1 MDQKNTENFQKQI
14 EQNTMKT
21 YLNRLQNNDA
31 IFDEVRYPTGF
42 PELDKAL
49 SGGLVAGLH
58 CIGAIS
64 SLGKTTFV
72 LQMAENMASTGIPVI
87 IFSLEMRPEQLVAK
101 TVSKNMYLAALERV
115 DSQNIDIYHHAKG
128 YSDLMCERNRKA
140 FTAKERILYENSIK
154 ETKSATSEI
163 LIVSETADGKPFC
176 IDEIMDFINTYIA
189 VTKKKPVVIIDYL
202 QFIRPGNMAT
212 GTDKQIM
219 DNIISSLVFTAKIQ
233 RIPIVAISSLN
244 RGGYDNPVT
253 MASFKE
259 SGFIEYSCETML
271 GLQLKGVGTKD
282 FDVFMARAKN
292 PREVELVLI
301 KGRGIEVGAV
311 IDYRFYGRH
320 NFFEEVG
327 RSNRTHTYKQNEQET
342 DMERKRVR

>member
-1 MDQKNTENFQKQI
+1 MDQKIKENFQNQI
-14 EQNTMKT
+14 EKNSMKT

-49 SGGLVAGLH
+49 AGGLVAGLH

-72 LQMAENMASTGIPVI
+72 LQIAENMASNGTPVI
-87 IFSLEMRPEQLVAK
+87 LFSLEMRPEQLVAK
-101 TVSKNMYLAALERV
+101 MVSKNMYLTALDRAKGQ
-115 DSQNIDIYHHAKG
+115 DIDIYHHAKG
-128 YSDLMCERNRKA
+128 YTDLMSERNRCA
-140 FTAKERILYENSIK
+140 FTKQEQGIYKDSIK
-154 ETKSATSEI
+154 KSSSDMVI
-163 LIVSETADGKPFC
+163 ISETEDGRPFC
-176 IDEIMDFINTYIA
+176 IDEIVEYINTYIT

-202 QFIRPGNMAT
+202 QFIRPGNLVA

-219 DNIISSLVFTAKIQ
+219 DYIVSSLVFTAKIQ

-282 FDVFMARAKN
+282 FDVLMARAKN

-320 NFFEEVG
+320 NYFEEVG
-327 RSNRTHTYKQNEQET
+327 RSIRTQAYSRGIQKTQA
-342 DMERKRVR
+342 ERKRVR

>member
-1 MDQKNTENFQKQI
+1 MDQKNKEDFQKQL
-14 EQNTMKT
+14 EQNSMKT

-72 LQMAENMASTGIPVI
+72 LQMAENMADAGVPVI
-87 IFSLEMRPEQLVAK
+87 LFSLEMRPEQLVAK
-101 TVSKNMYLAALERV
+101 TVSKNMYISALERA

-128 YSDLMCERNRKA
+128 YSDLMSERNRLA
-140 FTAKERILYENSIK
+140 FTKQEKGIFEDSIK
-154 ETKSATSEI
+154 KSSFDM

-244 RGGYDNPVT
+244 RGGYDSPVT

-311 IDYRFYGRH
+311 IDYRFYGKH

-327 RSNRTHTYKQNEQET
+327 RSNRNHAYKKNEQENQPK
-342 DMERKRVR
+342 RKRVR

>member
-1 MDQKNTENFQKQI
+1 MDQKNTENFLKQL
-14 EQNTMKT
+14 EQTSMKS
-21 YLNRLQNNDA
+21 YLNRLQRNDA
-31 IFDEVRYPTGF
+31 IFDEIRYPTGF
-42 PELDKAL
+42 SELDKTL

-64 SLGKTTFV
+64 SLGKTTFI
-72 LQMAENMASTGIPVI
+72 LQMAENMASAGTPVI
-87 IFSLEMRPEQLVAK
+87 LFSLEMRPEQLVAK
-101 TVSKNMYLAALERV
+101 TVSKNMYLAALERA

-128 YSDLMCERNRKA
+128 YSDLMSERKRLA
-140 FTAKERILYENSIK
+140 FTKQEQGIYEDSI
-154 ETKSATSEI
+154 EKSSSDM

-176 IDEIMDFINTYIA
+176 IDEIVDFINTYIA

-202 QFIRPGNMAT
+202 QFIRPGNLIT

-244 RGGYDNPVT
+244 RGGYDSPVT
-253 MASFKE
+253 MSSFKE

-327 RSNRTHTYKQNEQET
+327 RSNRTHVYRQSEQET
-342 DMERKRVR
+342 QSERKRVR

>member
-72 LQMAENMASTGIPVI
+72 LQMAENMESTGIPVI

-128 YSDLMCERNRKA
+128 YSDLMCERNRKT

-212 GTDKQIM
+212 GTDKQIIHPM
-219 DNIISSLVFTAKIQ
+219 
-233 RIPIVAISSLN
+233 
-244 RGGYDNPVT
+244 
-253 MASFKE
+253 
-259 SGFIEYSCETML
+259 
-271 GLQLKGVGTKD
+271 
-282 FDVFMARAKN
+282 
-292 PREVELVLI
+292 
-301 KGRGIEVGAV
+301 
-311 IDYRFYGRH
+311 
-320 NFFEEVG
+320 
-327 RSNRTHTYKQNEQET
+327 
-342 DMERKRVR
+342 

>member
-1 MDQKNTENFQKQI
+1 MDQKNKEDFQKQI
-14 EQNTMKT
+14 EQNSMKT

-72 LQMAENMASTGIPVI
+72 LQIAENMADAGAPVI
-87 IFSLEMRPEQLVAK
+87 LFSLEMRPEQLVAK

-115 DSQNIDIYHHAKG
+115 DSQKIDIYRHAKG
-128 YSDLMCERNRKA
+128 YSELMSERNRLA
-140 FTAKERILYENSIK
+140 FTKQEQGIYEDSIK
-154 ETKSATSEI
+154 KSSSDM

-202 QFIRPGNMAT
+202 QFIRPGNMVT

-233 RIPIVAISSLN
+233 RIPILAISSLN
-244 RGGYDNPVT
+244 RGGYDSPVT

-311 IDYRFYGRH
+311 IDYRFYGKH

-327 RSNRTHTYKQNEQET
+327 RSNRTHAYKQNEQEKQT
-342 DMERKRVR
+342 ERKRVR

>member
-1 MDQKNTENFQKQI
+1 MDQKNIENFQKQL
-14 EQNTMKT
+14 ENNSKKS
-21 YLNRLQNNDA
+21 YLRRLQNNDV
-31 IFDEVRYPTGF
+31 IFDEARYPTGF
-42 PELDKAL
+42 LELDKAL
-49 SGGLVAGLH
+49 AGGFVAGLH

-72 LQMAENMASTGIPVI
+72 LQMAENMASFGTPVI
-87 IFSLEMRPEQLVAK
+87 LFSLEMRPEQLVTK
-101 TVSKNMYLAALERV
+101 SVSKNMYLAALERA
-115 DSQNIDIYHHAKG
+115 DSQDVDIYHHAKG
-128 YSDLMCERNRKA
+128 YSDLMSKRNRSV
-140 FTAKERILYENSIK
+140 FTNQEQGIYEEAIQRAS
-154 ETKSATSEI
+154 SEM

-176 IDEIMDFINTYIA
+176 IDEIVKYINTYIS
-189 VTKKKPVVIIDYL
+189 VTKKKPVVFIDYL
-202 QFIRPGNMAT
+202 QFIRPGNLIT

-219 DNIISSLVFTAKIQ
+219 DNIISPLVFTAKIQ

-244 RGGYDNPVT
+244 RGGYDSPVT

-327 RSNRTHTYKQNEQET
+327 RSNRTKVYRQNEQET
-342 DMERKRVR
+342 QSERKRVR

>member
-1 MDQKNTENFQKQI
+1 MNQKNNENFQKQL
-14 EQNTMKT
+14 EQNSMKN
-21 YLNRLQNNDA
+21 YLNRLKNNDA
-31 IFDEVRYPTGF
+31 IFDEIRYPTGF

-49 SGGLVAGLH
+49 AGGLVAGLH

-72 LQMAENMASTGIPVI
+72 LQIAENMANKGTPVI
-87 IFSLEMRPEQLVAK
+87 LFSLEMRPEQLVAK
-101 TVSKNMYLAALERV
+101 AVSKNMYLAALEKV
-115 DSQNIDIYHHAKG
+115 ESHDIYHHAKG
-128 YSDLMCERNRKA
+128 YADLMSERNRKA
-140 FTAKERILYENSIK
+140 FTTQERILYQNAIEVTGS
-154 ETKSATSEI
+154 STSEM

-176 IDEIMDFINTYIA
+176 IDEIIEYINTYIT

-202 QFIRPGNMAT
+202 QFIRPGNVVA

-233 RIPIVAISSLN
+233 RIPIIAISSLN
-244 RGGYDNPVT
+244 RGGYDSPVT

-271 GLQLKGVGTKD
+271 GLQLKGVGTKE

-327 RSNRTHTYKQNEQET
+327 RSNRTKAYRQNEQEIQS
-342 DMERKRVR
+342 ERKRVR

>member
-1 MDQKNTENFQKQI
+1 M
-14 EQNTMKT
+14 
-21 YLNRLQNNDA
+21 
-31 IFDEVRYPTGF
+31 
-42 PELDKAL
+42 
-49 SGGLVAGLH
+49 
-58 CIGAIS
+58 
-64 SLGKTTFV
+64 
-72 LQMAENMASTGIPVI
+72 
-87 IFSLEMRPEQLVAK
+87 
-101 TVSKNMYLAALERV
+101 
-115 DSQNIDIYHHAKG
+115 
-128 YSDLMCERNRKA
+128 
-140 FTAKERILYENSIK
+140 
-154 ETKSATSEI
+154 
-163 LIVSETADGKPFC
+163 
-176 IDEIMDFINTYIA
+176 
-189 VTKKKPVVIIDYL
+189 
-202 QFIRPGNMAT
+202 
-212 GTDKQIM
+212 
-219 DNIISSLVFTAKIQ
+219 VFTAKIQ

-259 SGFIEYSCETML
+259 SGFIEYSCETIL

-320 NFFEEVG
+320 NFFEKVG